1 MDYIYCKLIRMNMC
15 YLFVFVDYF
24 EFMFDEFFV
33 FFVEKFVNLDF

>member
-15 YLFVFVDYF
+15 YFFVFVDYF